1 MEKTNARQSEIL
13 FLYDVKLANQNG
25 DRMAENQP
33 RFDESDNKAIVSD
46 VRIKRTIRDYMLNQK
61 GFNKPNEKE
70 KESYNKYI
78 FVSNETMQLASDRA
92 KELGV
97 QEFIKIE
104 GDKEKKE
111 KIKKENKEK
120 ELSNWDAVKKCI
132 DIRLFGAVV
141 PKPKMEII
149 GSVQFSWSKSLNP
162 TIIMPNPITGGFGS
176 EGNESK
182 TLGMKPA
189 IKYGLFAVYV
199 TINRA
204 NAKKLDTSEEDIV
217 EMIDALWHGTN
228 FLKTT
233 SKNQK
238 SRAFIRIIYKEDSNY
253 YIGLLDELVS
263 IKPKDDIDL
272 IDISDVNS
280 YNGIDLSKLVKK
292 LEDIK
297 EHIKEIQVIV
307 DEDILPVNEEGKKES
322 IKDIFKS
329 LLQSEKEDKENKEK
343 ITLTI
348 IEPYKIQSLKPEHQ
362 SNE

>member
-1 MEKTNARQSEIL
+1 MSSARQSEIL

-61 GFNKPNEKE
+61 GFNKPSGEE

-78 FVSNETMQLASDRA
+78 FVSNETIQLASDRA

-97 QEFIKIE
+97 QEAAKID
-104 GDKEKKE
+104 GNKEAKE
-111 KIKKENKEK
+111 KIKTANEQKQ
-120 ELSNWDAVKKCI
+120 LSNWDAVKKCI

-189 IKYGLFAVYV
+189 IKYGLFAVYG

-204 NAKKLDTSEEDIV
+204 NAQKLDTTEEDIV

-238 SRAFIRIIYKEDSNY
+238 SRAFIRIVYKENSNY

-263 IKPKDDIDL
+263 IQPKEEIDL
-272 IDISDVNS
+272 MDISDVNS
-280 YNGIDLSKLVKK
+280 YNGIDFSRLDEKLGH
-292 LEDIK
+292 IK
-297 EHIKEIQVIV
+297 EHIQEIQIII
-307 DEDILPVNEEGKKES
+307 DEDILSIDEEGKRQSIENIFTNLLESKE
-322 IKDIFKS
+322 
-329 LLQSEKEDKENKEK
+329 QEK
-343 ITLTI
+343 ITLTVVT
-348 IEPYKIQSLKPEHQ
+348 PFNIQSLTKGQE

>member
-1 MEKTNARQSEIL
+1 MTKAKQSEIL
-13 FLYDVKLANQNG
+13 FLYDVVRANPNG

-46 VRIKRTIRDYMLNQK
+46 VRIKRTIRDYMINQK
-61 GFNKPNEKE
+61 GFNKPKDDE

-78 FVSNETMQLASDRA
+78 FVSNETIQLASDRA

-97 QEFIKIE
+97 
-104 GDKEKKE
+104 KEADNA
-111 KIKKENKEK
+111 NKNK
-120 ELSNWDAVKKCI
+120 QLSNWEAVKKCI

-162 TIIMPNPITGGFGS
+162 TIIMPNPITGGFGA

-189 IKYGLFAVYV
+189 IKYGLFAVYGTV
-199 TINRA
+199 NRA
-204 NAKKLDTSEEDIV
+204 NAEKLGTTEEDII

-238 SRAFIRIIYKEDSNY
+238 SRAFIRIVYKEDSNY

-263 IKPKDDIDL
+263 IRPKEDIDL
-272 IDISDVNS
+272 IDISDINS
-280 YNGIDLSKLVKK
+280 YNGIDFSRLVKK
-292 LEDIK
+292 LKNIK
-297 EHIKEIQVIV
+297 QYIKEIQIIM
-307 DEDILPVNEEGKKES
+307 DEDILAINENKKET
-322 IKDIFKS
+322 IEDIFKD
-329 LLQSEKEDKENKEK
+329 LLEEKVEEK
-343 ITLTI
+343 ITLTVVNPF
-348 IEPYKIQSLKPEHQ
+348 EIQSLKPEQ
-362 SNE
+362 KSNE